1 MRDKRISL
9 YGVLCVVTL
18 LVCATAW
25 AGGAVDYQNAKEA
38 SAKKDYKNAAKLFT
52 SAIVSGE
59 LSDEPL
65 IDAYYSRG
73 LAWFELGD
81 LNKALSDFSMTIKL
95 NPRHSDAYYS
105 RAFVW
110 DYKGQKDKAI
120 KDFTKAVELNPR
132 DADSFYSRGNCWFD
146 QNMLDKAIADYSQAI
161 TIRPKFPDAYYNR
174 AVAFYN
180 KSDLQAALKDAKQA
194 LLLAPQNKTYQDLV
208 KELEAKVKEL
218 Q

>member
-1 MRDKRISL
+1 MRDKRLSL
-9 YGVLCVVTL
+9 SGGICAVIILF
-18 LVCATAW
+18 CATAW
-25 AGGAVDYQNAKEA
+25 AGGALDYQNAKEA
-38 SAKKDYKNAAKLFT
+38 SANKDYKSAAQLYT

-59 LSDEPL
+59 LSDKPL

-81 LNKALSDFSMTIKL
+81 LNKALSDFNMTIQL

-110 DYKGQKDKAI
+110 DYKGQRDKAI
-120 KDFTKAVELNPR
+120 EDFTKALEINPY
-132 DADSFYSRGNCWFD
+132 DADSYYSRGNCWFD

-161 TIRPKFPDAYYNR
+161 KLRPKFPDVYYNR
-174 AVAFYN
+174 AVAYYN
-180 KSDLQAALKDAKQA
+180 KSDVQAALKDAKQA
-194 LLLAPQNKTYQDLV
+194 LSLAPQNKTYQDLV
-208 KELEAKVKEL
+208 KELEAKAKEL